1 MSESRGRPFAPGNH
15 LGRGRP
21 RGSRNKRTLAL
32 QEMLGKHAPALVS
45 KCVVSALHGDK
56 SSMRIC
62 MERIL
67 PPLKYSP
74 VQFPLL
80 PIESVVGVGKT
91 MERLIQSMA
100 QGEIPPEDAEMI
112 ADVLKKRASLL
123 EAENVEKQM
132 GKINLLL

>member
-15 LGRGRP
+15 LSRGRP

-32 QEMLGKHAPALVS
+32 QEMLGKHGPALVS
-45 KCVVSALHGDK
+45 KCVVAALQGDK
-56 SSMRIC
+56 SSMRLC

-74 VQFPLL
+74 VQFPLP
-80 PIESVVGVGKT
+80 PIGTAVGVGKA
-91 MERLIQSMA
+91 MEQLIQNVA
-100 QGEIPPEDAEMI
+100 QGQITPDDAELI
-112 ADVLKKRASLL
+112 ANMLGNRARLL
-123 EAENVEKQM
+123 SAENVEKQM